1 MANVLDLYLGLKT
14 DEELISSQE
23 YKLLKDNKIDTAL
36 LDGEDPDPN
45 AGEVQLGKIDKA
57 EETTLFD
64 DTIDFVKSMPKDML
78 LSVTR
83 GTMNGFGFVNSATNA
98 VGINPDSSYEFVK
111 DKIDNQMKSLDEL
124 DKDSP
129 FVSKMLAIVAQDAAY
144 IVPTYKKF
152 KSLGLPKQYA
162 LPLAFGV
169 GQALAFDK
177 EMSMLVDTDAVKSL
191 KRYANIEEGTGT
203 DDMVDNALLAIEGS
217 SIGYLFDK
225 MGPVLKGI
233 KNSNWQQNSM
243 AVGGSAATG
252 EIVDKLN
259 DNTNELNVQDQNLEE
274 KKKILNS
281 DEQTNSSTVNE
292 YGFELNAGIVPVF
305 KSVLKEAA
313 KKIPNK
319 GSGEQIL
326 GQLRNTPGLKQQE
339 LKWSGLD
346 DFLKEKKKVTKDEIQ
361 EYLNANTLDVSE
373 VRLPRQVKTDPK
385 LDNLY
390 KNINEDYGKLYD
402 ELGTLPQNQ
411 GRMVD
416 PFRYT
421 VTNTLDDGRRVNEVV
436 SMDTLD
442 NIFIGQR
449 LNSYIPPNA
458 MMSKGKY
465 FDRSKLINDFGKK
478 GDQNTLEFY
487 MFEDSVSGRVTAHT
501 RKNYKDVIG
510 QEDLMSGGKYEF
522 TGITEMNIKEAEMY
536 MFMKIR
542 DKLERVVSKDR
553 DKGKTK
559 FNSTR
564 YNEPGGK
571 DYKELI
577 FKLKGDRNFPR
588 ERMDFNKN
596 ELVIDNTYSYRSP
609 SVHFGTEN
617 EFAHVRFKT
626 RDLNGQ
632 KVLAVEEM
640 QSDAVQDMK
649 KVFGE
654 STKDFPFKN
663 NWYELVTKRLI
674 RYAADNN
681 LNAVAIPKGSVA
693 MKRYN
698 QSFGK
703 ATEVNVI
710 PGIDQEYNKKFFK
723 VKYFGGG
730 NREIKNKLYYTDEI
744 YDLEKEI
751 GSENFK
757 SLKGNIDNFLQN
769 DNLTKADIRNEY
781 FFSKFNK
788 PIMIGEGKG
797 KVELYDKVIPSFMK
811 KYGKKWNAKVYDDN
825 IPTLTEKDYSSAIA
839 AGQEVNIPKGMP
851 VTIIQLTDDMK
862 KSVQTDGQA
871 LFNIFGIGTAG
882 AAGANTISDN
892 MKNNIISETTKKE

>member
-23 YKLLKDNKIDTAL
+23 YKLLKENKIDTAL

-45 AGEVQLGKIDKA
+45 AGEVQLGKIDEA
-57 EETTLFD
+57 EKTTLFD
-64 DTIDFVKSMPKDML
+64 DTVDFVKSMPKDML

-191 KRYANIEEGTGT
+191 KRYANIEEGTGA

-346 DFLKEKKKVTKDEIQ
+346 DFLKDKKKVTKDEIQ
-361 EYLNANTLDVSE
+361 EYLNANTLDVTE
-373 VRLPRQVKTDPK
+373 VAFGAKAIKPNKELQKT
-385 LDNLY
+385 
-390 KNINEDYGKLYD
+390 
-402 ELGTLPQNQ
+402 
-411 GRMVD
+411 VD
-416 PFRYT
+416 DFER
-421 VTNTLDDGRRVNEVV
+421 
-436 SMDTLD
+436 
-442 NIFIGQR
+442 
-449 LNSYIPPNA
+449 
-458 MMSKGKY
+458 KY
-465 FDRSKLINDFGKK
+465 FDQANLGADIDGVGRETGRPNYDVYRVFFGDEPSGTMDFQTLRSIIGNNTTPENFVTLPNGKLTLSNLRDFTSGMMTEDAKRFK
-478 GDQNTLEFY
+478 GFQIDPIEIEKYKIERLKRNKNLNTGGAK
-487 MFEDSVSGRVTAHT
+487 FEQYT
-501 RKNYKDVIG
+501 
-510 QEDLMSGGKYEF
+510 
-522 TGITEMNIKEAEMY
+522 
-536 MFMKIR
+536 
-542 DKLERVVSKDR
+542 
-553 DKGKTK
+553 
-559 FNSTR
+559 
-564 YNEPGGK
+564 EPGGE
-571 DYKELI
+571 DYTELVFQI
-577 FKLKGDRNFPR
+577 KKGGMDLGIPVEAKQSRPGFDKAGKVIMEESLPSKAVVPFKNPSH
-588 ERMDFNKN
+588 MNVKN
-596 ELVIDNTYSYRSP
+596 EI
-609 SVHFGTEN
+609 
-617 EFAHVRFKT
+617 AHVRFKT
-626 RDLNGQ
+626 RDKGNMKL
-632 KVLAVEEM
+632 LAVEEM
-640 QSDAVQDMK
+640 QSDFAIAAKKKLKDYK
-649 KVFGE
+649 KV
-654 STKDFPFKN
+654 TDFPFKN
-663 NWYELVTKRLI
+663 TWYELTTKRLI
-674 RYAADNN
+674 RYAADNGFD
-681 LNAVAIPKGSVA
+681 AVAIPKGSVA

-698 QSFGK
+698 QSYGK
-703 ATEVNVI
+703 VTEVNVI
-710 PGIDQEYNKKFFK
+710 PGIDQQYNKKFFK

-730 NREIKNKLYYTDEI
+730 NREIKDKFYYTDEI
-744 YDLEKEI
+744 YNLEKEI

-757 SLKGNIDNFLQN
+757 NLKGNIDDFLQN
-769 DNLTKADIRNEY
+769 DNLTPADIRNEY

-797 KVELYDKVIPSFMK
+797 KVELYDKAIPSFMK
-811 KYGKKWNAKVYDDN
+811 KYGKKWNAKVYDDS
-825 IPTLTEKDYSSAIA
+825 IELEGTRAFGADDKYI
-839 AGQEVNIPKGMP
+839 GQKKMP
-851 VTIIQLTDDMK
+851 VTIIEITDDMR
-862 KSVQTDGQA
+862 KSVQQDGQA